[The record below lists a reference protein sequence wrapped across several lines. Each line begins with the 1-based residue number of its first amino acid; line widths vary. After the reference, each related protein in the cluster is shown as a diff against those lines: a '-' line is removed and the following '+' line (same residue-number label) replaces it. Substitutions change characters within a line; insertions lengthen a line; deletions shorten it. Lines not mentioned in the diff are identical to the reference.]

1 MLIPFC
7 FLCIFSGTDRRIKYA
22 QKSASSQIGHNF
34 RLFHD
39 FIVWFRDTI
48 VWHSLQ
54 IKWMIRLRSWASFTS
69 FFYSKLSLIY
79 GIVSTVWQFGWR
91 EDGEN
96 EFSIVLLVTFL
107 VFLNSIPHF
116 AERHLAPDLL
126 RHSQAK
132 DFSPEGQDD
141 LKWRPRKKKWFDR
154 VTFFPWAVEAFKP
167 FNSFVWPRQNFSLKY
182 QWNIKQTGY
191 ENK

>member
-1 MLIPFC
+1 MSFVDEIWGFWPDFTELISILNLLPPDIKYAYSILFSMH
-7 FLCIFSGTDRRIKYA
+7 FLWYWRRIKYA
-22 QKSASSQIGHNF
+22 QKSASSQIGDNF
-34 RLFHD
+34 RLSHD
-39 FIVWFRDTI
+39 FIVWFRDTV

-54 IKWMIRLRSWASFTS
+54 IKWMIRLRSLASFTS

-96 EFSIVLLVTFL
+96 EFSIVLLVTFP
-107 VFLNSIPHF
+107 VFLTSIPHF

-132 DFSPEGQDD
+132 DFSPEGQDG
-141 LKWRPRKKKWFDR
+141 LKWRPREKMIWSCNI
-154 VTFFPWAVEAFKP
+154 FPL
-167 FNSFVWPRQNFSLKY
+167 SSGSL
-182 QWNIKQTGY
+182 
-191 ENK
+191 